1 MSIGLHGR
9 ITETETA
16 TQTAKNFSIMSIPVT
31 LIPGDGIGPSIAEA
45 TVRILDAAGANIE
58 WDRHVAGMAG
68 VARWNDPIPDATL
81 DSIKRTRIALKGPLE
96 TPVGDGYRSIN
107 VSLRKTFDLF
117 ANVRP
122 AYTIVPGR
130 FDKVDIVLVRENTEG
145 LYIGVEHYVRVGD
158 DPKAAAES
166 VAIITRYG
174 SERIVRYAFEYAL
187 AHGRKKVTLVHKANI
202 LKFSQG
208 LFLDV
213 GRLVAREYEGRVEF
227 EERIIDA
234 MAMHLVMRPEQ
245 FDVVVT
251 TNLFGDILSDEISGL
266 VGGLGLAPGGN
277 IGTTAA
283 IFEAVHGTAPDI
295 AGKNVAN
302 PGALVLAG
310 CMMLEHLDQRETAT
324 RVRDAFE
331 GVIRDG
337 ANTHPRPGW

>member
-1 MSIGLHGR
+1 MP
-9 ITETETA
+9 T
-16 TQTAKNFSIMSIPVT
+16 PVT

-45 TVRILDAAGANIE
+45 TVRILAAAGAEIE
-58 WDRHVAGMAG
+58 WDRQVAGMAG
-68 VARWNDPIPDATL
+68 VARWNDPIPEATL
-81 DSIKRTRIALKGPLE
+81 DSIRRTRVALKGPLE
-96 TPVGDGYRSIN
+96 TPVGEGFRSIN
-107 VSLRKTFDLF
+107 VALRKTFDLY

-130 FDKVDIVLVRENTEG
+130 FADIDIVLVRENTEG
-145 LYIGVEHYVRVGD
+145 LYIGVEHYVRIGD

-166 VAIITRYG
+166 VAIITRHG

-213 GRLVAREYEGRVEF
+213 GRMVAREFEGRVQF

-251 TNLFGDILSDEISGL
+251 TNLFGDILSDEVSGL
-266 VGGLGLAPGGN
+266 VGGMGLAPGAN
-277 IGTTAA
+277 IGANAA

-302 PGALVLAG
+302 PGALVLAA
-310 CMMLEHLDQRETAT
+310 CMMLEHLGDGTRAQRI
-324 RVRDAFE
+324 RHAFE
-331 GVIRDG
+331 GTIRAGTVLTRDLGGTAGTDEFTDAVIAALG
-337 ANTHPRPGW
+337 